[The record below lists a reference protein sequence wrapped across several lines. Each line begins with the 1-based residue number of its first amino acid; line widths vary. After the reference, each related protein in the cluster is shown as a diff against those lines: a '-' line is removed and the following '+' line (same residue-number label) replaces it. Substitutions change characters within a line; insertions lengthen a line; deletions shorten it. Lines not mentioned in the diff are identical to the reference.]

1 MSEAKPKLA
10 PCPFCGKTHTL
21 IVGAASEMWDED
33 QNGPFPHTETY
44 AVFCDASTDGRKGGC
59 GGSGGHFLTKEEA
72 AEAWNRRSDPLVE
85 RVKELEQTLSTI
97 DGRLRQCFDDPI
109 TAREAYDSSYQEIV
123 AAALSK
129 ARPNTAE
136 GEAHGKAQVDAADLR
151 KALQFY
157 ADGHHFLMHDE
168 TAWDTVSGEPVNF
181 YEDEAGT
188 ATVENGSIAK
198 LALAGHPIKF
208 EDEDIAA
215 PPNSVLEDAAILAG
229 WRAALA
235 CHATWGQSGWSSHRE
250 QYLAAAR
257 KQAAAKE
264 PSP

>member
-1 MSEAKPKLA
+1 MGEAKPKPG
-10 PCPFCGKTHTL
+10 PCWVDVHHNVKSARGMIAFPCLSSGCDQETVAHMIAQTFNVHYTTGMTPVQL
-21 IVGAASEMWDED
+21 VEQRDE
-33 QNGPFPHTETY
+33 
-44 AVFCDASTDGRKGGC
+44 
-59 GGSGGHFLTKEEA
+59 
-72 AEAWNRRSDPLVE
+72 LVE
-85 RVKELEQTLSTI
+85 RVKELEETLRSLHERFHSCSVAGTS
-97 DGRLRQCFDDPI
+97 
-109 TAREAYDSSYQEIV
+109 AEEAYDSFYQFGV
-123 AAALSK
+123 ADVLSK

-157 ADGHHFLMHDE
+157 ADGHHFVMHDE

-215 PPNSVLEDAAILAG
+215 PPNSVQEDAAILAG

-250 QYLAAAR
+250 QYLATAR

>member
-1 MSEAKPKLA
+1 MSEAKPTPGPWVAVGTGGPWEQRLNIRA
-10 PCPFCGKTHTL
+10 AHWGCVASVGVDPSMPHWDGPQRANARLIADAGTVFHTT
-21 IVGAASEMWDED
+21 G
-33 QNGPFPHTETY
+33 
-44 AVFCDASTDGRKGGC
+44 
-59 GGSGGHFLTKEEA
+59 LTP
-72 AEAWNRRSDPLVE
+72 SQLVE
-85 RVKELEQTLSTI
+85 RVKELEEAAKLVLDWYEAENDHSKTDFYQRVQMCRDSE
-97 DGRLRQCFDDPI
+97 DALR
-109 TAREAYDSSYQEIV
+109 
-123 AAALSK
+123 AALSR

-136 GEAHGKAQVDAADLR
+136 GEAHGEAQVDAADLR

-157 ADGHHFLMHDE
+157 ADGHHFVMHDE

-188 ATVENGSIAK
+188 ATVEDGSIAK

-208 EDEDIAA
+208 EDEDIAT